1 MNTFAP
7 ISSIMTSHLVT
18 VNPEDSL
25 AQVKQIFDTHTFHHL
40 PVVRFREIVGMI
52 SRTDVDHFVGGAM
65 HGEADADR
73 FVENL
78 RLQRAKAQDIMTK
91 GLAKLEPDDRINVAL
106 EVFSI
111 NRFHALP
118 VVRDGE
124 LVGIVTPFDV
134 LRVLA
139 QERPKA
145 PHMVYDNPE

>member
-7 ISSIMTSHLVT
+7 ISSIMTTHLVT
-18 VNPEDSL
+18 VNPEDTL
-25 AQVKQIFDTHTFHHL
+25 VRVKEIFDQHNFHHL
-40 PVVRFREIVGMI
+40 PVVRFREIVGII
-52 SRTDVDHFVGGAM
+52 SRSDVDHFVGGAT
-65 HGEADADR
+65 HGDAGADR

-91 GLAKLEPDDRINVAL
+91 GLAKLEPEDRINVAL

-118 VVRDGE
+118 VVKDGE

-134 LRVLA
+134 LRALA

-145 PHMVYDNPE
+145 PHLVYEQPE